1 VRNLSAGLYVVA
13 RVIAAIA
20 GIIALIIAVGIV
32 FRILGA
38 NPDNAIVSFINDLA
52 RGLVGP
58 FDGMFKPKDPKTEI
72 LVNWGIALAVYLI
85 VGMLIARVVR
95 GVAGQVAAGASRRE
109 RDGDADAHVKR
120 DE

>member
-1 VRNLSAGLYVVA
+1 MRSLAAGLYLLA
-13 RVIAAIA
+13 RAIAAIA
-20 GIIALIIAVGIV
+20 GIIALIIAAGIV

-58 FDGMFKPKDPKTEI
+58 FDGMFKPRDPKAEI

-85 VGMLIARVVR
+85 AGMLIARVVR
-95 GVAGQVAAGASRRE
+95 GVAGRVAASPSRRE
-109 RDGDADAHVKR
+109 SDGDER